1 MMRIY
6 LAHSKNDYGTSY
18 IHKIKERILRIYGEE
33 TFIVDP
39 AMHKIDCVSEEER
52 GGYFKNM
59 FDVFYPLI
67 RSCEVLVA
75 VPDNESKRYT
85 KGVMDEIK
93 FAKKV
98 GVSIWGM

>member
-1 MMRIY
+1 MRVY
-6 LAHSKNDYGTSY
+6 LAHSKKDYGTSY
-18 IHKIKERILRIYGEE
+18 IWDVKERLIRIYGEE

-75 VPDNESKRYT
+75 VPENGSKRYT

-93 FAKKV
+93 FAKNV
-98 GVSIWGM
+98 GIEVWEM

>member
-1 MMRIY
+1 MRIY
-6 LAHSKNDYGTSY
+6 LAHSKKDYGTSY
-18 IHKIKERILRIYGEE
+18 IHEIKERLLRIYGEE

-39 AMHKIDCVSEEER
+39 AMHQIDCVDEGER

-75 VPDNESKRYT
+75 VPDSESKRYT
-85 KGVMDEIK
+85 RGVMDEINL
-93 FAKKV
+93 ANQV
-98 GVSIWGM
+98 GVDVWGM